1 MNTGISKEETMKIAS
16 GVSSVLADT
25 YTLYLMT
32 QNFHWNVSGPRF
44 YELHKM
50 FEDEYREL
58 AESVDEIAE
67 RIRALGVKAP
77 GTFKEFLE
85 ATSLKEPKSDLDANK
100 MVEKLLE
107 GHETIAC
114 KAREVIHMA
123 SAVNDEATVDLLA
136 SRIKSHEKTTWMLRN
151 VLQ

>member
-1 MNTGISKEETMKIAS
+1 MNTGMSKEQTVKVAE

-44 YELHKM
+44 YELHQM

-58 AESVDEIAE
+58 AGAVDEIAE
-67 RIRALGVKAP
+67 RIRALDAKAP
-77 GTFKEFLE
+77 GTFNEFLKM
-85 ATSLKEPKSDLDANK
+85 TSLSEPKSDIGANK
-100 MVEKLLE
+100 MIEKLVE

-114 KAREVIHMA
+114 KAREVIDIA
-123 SAVNDEATVDLLA
+123 SDADDEATIDLLA

-151 VLQ
+151 LLQ